1 MKIMLSPN
9 GWTTTISDV
18 DINNLTKHEIDIIGC
33 LVGTQSL
40 VVIKNQQHL
49 SVRDDVSFLRRF
61 GEPDINSPEV
71 KNVVIDDSDRILR
84 RVTGKKDANGKRT
97 GLFGAKE
104 VLPWHA
110 NPVEDP
116 NRKSVVY
123 LRAIAGTA
131 GSITSF
137 TNHACAWANSIDHEL
152 KTYLIEKN
160 FHTIHEHDAGNHY
173 VAQTMMDLYGTV
185 SRPTMYKLDQM
196 PTLIYKNK
204 FDTQALYFSWGQ
216 FTKFQE
222 LDLVMSKL
230 LAYRLSY
237 LILNDPKNIYE
248 HLWEDGDIILSD
260 QWLGLHK
267 RHAFDAIED
276 RLLHRAVVEYTNID
290 VGKKQQALQ
299 LIH

>member
-1 MKIMLSPN
+1 MLSPN
-9 GWTTTISDV
+9 EWTITISDV

-61 GEPDINSPEV
+61 GEPDINPPEV

-84 RVTGKKDANGKRT
+84 RVTGKKDANGQRT
-97 GLFGAKE
+97 GLFGGKE
-104 VLPWHA
+104 ILPWHA

-123 LRAIAGTA
+123 LRAVAGTA
-131 GSITSF
+131 GSMTSF
-137 TNHACAWANSIDHEL
+137 TNHARAWANSIDTEL
-152 KTYLIEKN
+152 KNYLVEKN
-160 FHTIHEHDAGNHY
+160 FHTIHEHDASSYH
-173 VAQTMMDLYGTV
+173 VEQTLLDLYGTT
-185 SRPTMYKLDQM
+185 SRPTRYKLDQL
-196 PTLIYKNK
+196 PTLIYKNR
-204 FDTQALYFSWGQ
+204 FDTEALYFSWLQ

-222 LDLVMSKL
+222 LDVVLSTL
-230 LAYRLSY
+230 LAHRLRY
-237 LILNDPKNIYE
+237 LIMGDPKNVYD
-248 HLWEDGDIILSD
+248 HSWEDGDVILSD

-267 RHAFDAIED
+267 RHPFDAIED

-290 VGKKQQALQ
+290 TSKKHQAIQ
-299 LIH
+299 SIS